1 MLISIGIDSLVA
13 VKIVE
18 RCPAAFGFFHFRQ
31 SRRSK
36 LRSMSKMKKA
46 THFRG
51 WLSFSFKLWAMRDS
65 NPRPPACKAGALNQ
79 LS

>member
-18 RCPAAFGFFHFRQ
+18 RCPAAFGFFHFAYSLKQ
-31 SRRSK
+31 ALLALNEKSHPLS
-36 LRSMSKMKKA
+36 
-46 THFRG
+46 
-51 WLSFSFKLWAMRDS
+51 WLAFFSLFQLWAMRDS